1 MYVFVCEWVKA
12 GVKSYTPL
20 CSVCCLLCSICMS
33 PSVSLSLCHFPPLFI
48 CVCVTLFCSIIKFD
62 IIRLY
67 GAADC
72 KSACRS
78 VLGGDPYLSL
88 ALPLLAGFHHSL
100 PSSPYTS
107 SGPEGHRLAASGA
120 LSSEFLNQADGMVKI
135 LLLVCN
141 AAGAGQ
147 QAVRYRTKYRL
158 FLRLQIWTCH
168 QTVVGLNLI

>member
-1 MYVFVCEWVKA
+1 MYVYVCEGWRQIIHPTVF
-12 GVKSYTPL
+12 S
-20 CSVCCLLCSICMS
+20 LLSAVLYLHVSICL
-33 PSVSLSLCHFPPLFI
+33 SLSLCHSLPLFI
-48 CVCVTLFCSIIKFD
+48 RAYVTLFCHTIKFD

-67 GAADC
+67 GGTDN
-72 KSACRS
+72 KSAHRLY
-78 VLGGDPYLSL
+78 VLGGDLYLSL
-88 ALPLLAGFHHSL
+88 VLPLIPGLHHSL

-147 QAVRYRTKYRL
+147 QAVRYP
-158 FLRLQIWTCH
+158 
-168 QTVVGLNLI
+168 

>member
-1 MYVFVCEWVKA
+1 M
-12 GVKSYTPL
+12 SSHTPH
-20 CSVCCLLCSICMS
+20 CVQYAVCCALFACLHL
-33 PSVSLSLCHFPPLFI
+33 SVSLSVCHSLPLFF
-48 CVCVTLFCSIIKFD
+48 CVYVTLFCSTIKFD

-67 GAADC
+67 GAAHC

-147 QAVRYRTKYRL
+147 QAVRYPTKYRL
-158 FLRLQIWTCH
+158 F
-168 QTVVGLNLI
+168 